1 MIDCVYWNDSALIR
15 SSPLQSMEDVY
26 LNYVCYAILFFSFT
40 FSLASLPTDY
50 GISAAAS
57 ANRFV
62 QADGVWQLVVVIF
75 LVYTML
81 PMKTHVAFF
90 MGASLPVA
98 HLAVSAALVHNER
111 VGLRWQQVRNR
122 TGLAFL
128 GSASVQPVT
137 YVQFTLLSK
146 SMNKLCDFRT

>member
-1 MIDCVYWNDSALIR
+1 
-15 SSPLQSMEDVY
+15 MEDVY

-50 GISAAAS
+50 GIVGTADSA
-57 ANRFV
+57 RHFV

-98 HLAVSAALVHNER
+98 HLAVSAAVVHNER
-111 VGLRWQQVRNR
+111 VGLRWQQVRNSR
-122 TGLAFL
+122 ENVQGRPSGRGLPFVDMAIRVALYDKKFEL
-128 GSASVQPVT
+128 WRN
-137 YVQFTLLSK
+137 F
-146 SMNKLCDFRT
+146 

>member
-1 MIDCVYWNDSALIR
+1 
-15 SSPLQSMEDVY
+15 MEDVY

-50 GISAAAS
+50 GIAAAAAGS
-57 ANRFV
+57 EVGSYSSGHFV

-98 HLAVSAALVHNER
+98 HLAVSAALVDNGR
-111 VGLRWQQVRNR
+111 VGLRWQQVI
-122 TGLAFL
+122 
-128 GSASVQPVT
+128 
-137 YVQFTLLSK
+137 
-146 SMNKLCDFRT
+146 